1 MVLFPLY
8 KFERLEP
15 RIRVNQEMNSL
26 FPNLNKQFEKRELD
40 VPEEVVAPP
49 TKEGIFCGNCG
60 GDQDQMEFDEYT
72 VCKSCGEVQERM
84 IDSGAEYRFFGSEDR
99 SMSDPCRVGAPTD
112 TRFPNSTLG
121 TMILSH
127 AHGGNS
133 STRIAMARVRRY
145 HTWNLLPYKE
155 RSLLQVFE
163 QISLAATNNGFDQRT
178 MDYAKE
184 LYVKLVEHC
193 DRRGMSRT
201 SVVAS
206 CLYSALKKV
215 EQPRKPKEIAD
226 MFHLSIAQFT
236 KSLKYFQEM
245 LCMANQRG
253 LLSSTAAP
261 ATYPSTKASNYI
273 SKPLSRLP
281 ITRKQF
287 QVLDTVAIHLADD
300 VEAADLCPENMPPSL
315 AAGVLALVLQHAGLH
330 EIPCERIAGVCDV
343 SPGTLQKCM
352 KKLQAALQAGKIQLP
367 DLAELL
373 R

>member
-1 MVLFPLY
+1 
-8 KFERLEP
+8 
-15 RIRVNQEMNSL
+15 MNSL
-26 FPNLNKQFEKRELD
+26 FPNLNKKVEKRECEF
-40 VPEEVVAPP
+40 PEETSIMPI
-49 TKEGIFCGNCG
+49 KETVCTNCG
-60 GDQDQMEFDEYT
+60 ADGDEMEMDEYV
-72 VCKSCGEVQERM
+72 VCKSCGEVQERT

-99 SMSDPCRVGAPTD
+99 GMMDPCRVGAPTD
-112 TRFPNSTLG
+112 TRFPSSTLG

-127 AHGGNS
+127 AQGGNS

-163 QISLAATNNGFDQRT
+163 QIALAATNNGFDQRT
-178 MDYAKE
+178 MDHAKD

-215 EQPRKPKEIAD
+215 DQPRKPKEIAD

-261 ATYPSTKASNYI
+261 ATYPSTRASNYI

-281 ITRKQF
+281 ISRKQF
-287 QVLDTVAIHLADD
+287 QVLETVAINLANE
-300 VEAADLCPENMPPSL
+300 VEDTELCPENMPPSL
-315 AAGVLALVLQHAGLH
+315 AAGVLALVLQHGGLID
-330 EIPCERIAGVCDV
+330 IPTERTAAVCGV

-352 KKLQAALQAGKIQLP
+352 KKLEAALEAKKITIPCLS
-367 DLAELL
+367 ELL
-373 R
+373 K

>member
-1 MVLFPLY
+1 
-8 KFERLEP
+8 
-15 RIRVNQEMNSL
+15 MNSL
-26 FPNLNKQFEKRELD
+26 FPNLNKKSEKSD
-40 VPEEVVAPP
+40 VVFPEEETMVLIPP
-49 TKEGIFCGNCG
+49 MKEALCANCG
-60 GDQDQMEFDEYT
+60 ASQDEMEFDEYT
-72 VCKSCGEVQERM
+72 TCKSCGEVQERT
-84 IDSGAEYRFFGSEDR
+84 IDSGAEYRFFGSDER
-99 SMSDPCRVGAPTD
+99 GAADPCRVGAPTD
-112 TRFPNSTLG
+112 TRFPSSTLG
-121 TMILSH
+121 TMILSQ

-163 QISLAATNNGFDQRT
+163 QIALAATNNGFDQRT
-178 MDYAKE
+178 MDHAKD

-281 ITRKQF
+281 ITRKQY
-287 QVLDTVAIHLADD
+287 QVLETVAIRLAND

-315 AAGVLALVLQHAGLH
+315 AAGVLALVLNRAGL
-330 EIPCERIAGVCDV
+330 EDIPAERIAGVCGV
-343 SPGTLQKCM
+343 SSGTLQKCM
-352 KKLQAALQAGKIQLP
+352 KKLEVALEAEKIHIP
-367 DLAELL
+367 PLAELL